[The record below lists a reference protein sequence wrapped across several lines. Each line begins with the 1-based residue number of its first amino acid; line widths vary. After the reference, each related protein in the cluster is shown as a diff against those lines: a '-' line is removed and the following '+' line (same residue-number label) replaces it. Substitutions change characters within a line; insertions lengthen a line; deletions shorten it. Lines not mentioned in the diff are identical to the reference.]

1 MELFFKSSIEEL
13 RILKEDLKDILDFR
27 RDLNILLKKITE
39 FKNPRGQRVLLRE
52 FLKLNSFLEETKK
65 DERRVMKDLVKDL
78 KNYKG
83 NESDLRSFSR
93 YFKMFLASAQ
103 NIKSYKSLR
112 RDPHKFNFLS
122 QMAAIANKLIA
133 QIDVIIRE
141 EIAAEKRKKE
151 GKVA

>member
-1 MELFFKSSIEEL
+1 MGLFFKSSIEEL
-13 RILKEDLKDILDFR
+13 RILKKDLKDILDFR
-27 RDLNILLKKITE
+27 RDLNTLLKKTTE
-39 FKNPRGQRVLLRE
+39 FKGPSGQRVLLRE

-65 DERRVMKDLVKDL
+65 DERRVMRDLVKDL
-78 KNYKG
+78 KNYKL

-93 YFKMFLASAQ
+93 YFKRFLDSAQ
-103 NIKSYKSLR
+103 GIRNYKSLK

-122 QMAAIANKLIA
+122 QMVAIANKLIA